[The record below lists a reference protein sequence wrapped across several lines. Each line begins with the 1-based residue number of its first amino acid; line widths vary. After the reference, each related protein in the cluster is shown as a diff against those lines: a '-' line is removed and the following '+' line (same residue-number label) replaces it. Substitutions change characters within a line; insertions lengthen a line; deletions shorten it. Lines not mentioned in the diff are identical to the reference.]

1 MYSPR
6 SSTEGPLDAV
16 MGTGGLFDTN
26 GKIHEHPPV
35 AVICRLF
42 SGACFN
48 NAYCSSVSTSF
59 SSERTSVYTTI
70 HHDLYHDISWQDM
83 IWYDVIWYDMIC
95 HIYIYLNYIIFL
107 LLYTVCTHPGLPWP
121 IPYLRPLGPGQ
132 RSHPH
137 SGAQHEPKAPLRCD
151 EEKHTLW

>member
-16 MGTGGLFDTN
+16 MGTGGLFDTKEN
-26 GKIHEHPPV
+26 PWT
-35 AVICRLF
+35 
-42 SGACFN
+42 
-48 NAYCSSVSTSF
+48 STSCSYLQTLF
-59 SSERTSVYTTI
+59 RCMFQQCILQFRIYEFFFWKNQRIYNYTPWF
-70 HHDLYHDISWQDM
+70 ISWYIMTGYDM
-83 IWYDVIWYDMIC
+83 IWYDMIC
-95 HIYIYLNYIIFL
+95 HIYNIYIYLNYIIFL